1 MQKAI
6 IYAIKAAFE
15 DDRRN
20 ILAGVLIAILL
31 PPFLLILFTVAIL
44 SLPAEIFKE
53 FIEWMLPEQILI
65 YVYEIRP
72 DLMEQTEVD
81 TYYFGL
87 PINREVQSYF
97 GDAGSFDGRP
107 IDYVTYKSNGDR
119 IYAVGDGEVVEV
131 DVGDAGMYVVIEHDI
146 PDNDE
151 VNNHLYSKY
160 WYMDS
165 VEIEQGDYVDKGQ
178 LIGYGL
184 TDENELNY
192 TQFFCFA
199 IYGDNTDGNVDPI
212 PYIGEA
218 EFNEQGEIVF
228 RDETM
233 TGVIGP
239 NEK

>member
-1 MQKAI
+1 MQKAV
-6 IYAIKAAFE
+6 IYAIKTAFD
-15 DDRRN
+15 DDRRS
-20 ILAGVLIAILL
+20 ILSGVLIALLL
-31 PPFLLILFTVAIL
+31 PPFLLILFTAAIL
-44 SLPAEIFKE
+44 SLPSEIFNE
-53 FIEWMLPEQILI
+53 FIRWLLPEQILI
-65 YVYEIRP
+65 LVYEIRP
-72 DLMEQTEVD
+72 DLMEQTEVE

-97 GDAGSFDGRP
+97 GDAGSFDGQP

-131 DVGDAGMYVVIEHDI
+131 DVDAAGMYIVIEHDI
-146 PDNDE
+146 PEDDE
-151 VNNHLYSKY
+151 VNNNLYSKY

-165 VEIEQGDYVDKGQ
+165 VEVEQGDYVDKGQ

-184 TDENELNY
+184 TAEDELNY

-218 EFNEQGEIVF
+218 EFNEQGEIIF